1 MELPI
6 TCAVCKRLGM
16 DSGPRELVTFFCG
29 HVHDRQCANAL
40 FLRPQTIVDEN
51 GDEIVA
57 DITCGVCR
65 SIITT
70 EQMHRVIVDVTPN
83 FAEAL
88 AEHREEDLEIVREEL
103 REAKEEITKLSDTND
118 DIQNSWRESE
128 VKVALEIA
136 RQLLSLKIERVV
148 SPKLRPFQQ
157 HQTFT
162 SRANRQYWRSF
173 FGQMIKSF
181 SGYYKVHGE
190 GMPILNN
197 IPK

>member
-1 MELPI
+1 MR
-6 TCAVCKRLGM
+6 RL
-16 DSGPRELVTFFCG
+16 S
-29 HVHDRQCANAL
+29 
-40 FLRPQTIVDEN
+40 
-51 GDEIVA
+51 
-57 DITCGVCR
+57 
-65 SIITT
+65 
-70 EQMHRVIVDVTPN
+70 

-128 VKVALEIA
+128 VKVAELTAELEIA

-190 GMPILNN
+190 GIPILNN